1 MNTLKSAHGISLS
14 YVLRT
19 IEITVMVVPKKD
31 LVIAL
36 PYLNKLSRQTG
47 AKINCMIKANSLI
60 VIFKF
65 LFRRLISLSLSLSL
79 SPYIYIYMC
88 VCVFV
93 CFIYIC
99 IYIYIY
105 IYYIYICVCLCIL
118 HNYLIAYNTNC

>member
-1 MNTLKSAHGISLS
+1 MNTLKSPHGISLS

-36 PYLNKLSRQTG
+36 PYLNKLSGQTG

-65 LFRRLISLSLSLSL
+65 LLRRLISLS
-79 SPYIYIYMC
+79 
-88 VCVFV
+88 
-93 CFIYIC
+93 

-105 IYYIYICVCLCIL
+105 IYILYIIYYIYVRVCLCVLYIYMYIYIYIYVCLCIL

>member
-1 MNTLKSAHGISLS
+1 MNTFKSAHGISLS

-60 VIFKF
+60 VIFTF
-65 LFRRLISLSLSLSL
+65 LLRRLISL
-79 SPYIYIYMC
+79 SPYIYIIYYILYIC
-88 VCVFV
+88 VSVFV
-93 CFIYIC
+93 CFIYIYVY

-105 IYYIYICVCLCIL
+105 IIYMCVYVFYI
-118 HNYLIAYNTNC
+118 TTS